1 MADAINPPNLIRL
14 VPAKGSRNGTDTEGR
29 RLPFYGNRRPFAL
42 SRLAPGKGAPL
53 QPAYAIPP
61 CVTVQDLSRRFVR
74 RGGAPLPALEGVSLV
89 VESGQFAAIVGP
101 SGCGKSTLLRI
112 MAGLDVPTSG
122 MMRIEG
128 AAMPLG
134 ASGYMPQ
141 RDLLLPWRTVLD
153 NATLGLEYAHVPRA
167 EARERARV
175 LLQAFGLVGF
185 EGASPAELSGGMRQ
199 RVALLRTV
207 LAGRP
212 LLLLDEPFGAL
223 DAITR
228 AELHEW
234 LTGLLAELQA
244 TVILVTHDLEEAAY
258 LSDVVHVMGDRPG
271 RIVASI
277 PILLPR
283 PRPYE
288 VTASAEFA
296 ALKGRLLAA
305 LRGAHVPATGCGVAG
320 TDRRTASPAP
330 GPASRGGGWP

>member
-1 MADAINPPNLIRL
+1 MHPLYVTLPSRQPPAVAVR
-14 VPAKGSRNGTDTEGR
+14 
-29 RLPFYGNRRPFAL
+29 
-42 SRLAPGKGAPL
+42 
-53 QPAYAIPP
+53 
-61 CVTVQDLSRRFVR
+61 DLSRRFAR
-74 RGGAPLPALEGVSLV
+74 RGAAPLSALEGVSLV
-89 VESGQFAAIVGP
+89 VEPGQFASIVGP

-122 MMRIEG
+122 VLRIG
-128 AAMPLG
+128 GVASPLG

-141 RDLLLPWRTVLD
+141 RDLLLPWRSVLD
-153 NATLGLEYAHVPRA
+153 NATLALEYAHVPRVQ
-167 EARERARV
+167 ARERAGA
-175 LLQAFGLVGF
+175 LLPAFGLEGF
-185 EGASPAELSGGMRQ
+185 EAARPAELSGGMRQ

-228 AELHEW
+228 AELQEW
-234 LTGLLAELQA
+234 LMGLLTELRA

-277 PILLPR
+277 PVPLAR

-305 LRGAHVPATGCGVAG
+305 LRGAHTPASGRAVAG
-320 TDRRTASPAP
+320 MDYRSGLSAARF
-330 GPASRGGGWP
+330 GPRGELGGDWP

>member
-1 MADAINPPNLIRL
+1 MR
-14 VPAKGSRNGTDTEGR
+14 
-29 RLPFYGNRRPFAL
+29 
-42 SRLAPGKGAPL
+42 
-53 QPAYAIPP
+53 PAYATPP
-61 CVTVQDLSRRFVR
+61 SVIAQDLSRRFVR
-74 RGGAPLPALEGVSLV
+74 RGGAPLPVLEGVSLV
-89 VESGQFAAIVGP
+89 VEPGQFASIVGP

-122 MMRIEG
+122 ELRIEG
-128 AAMPLG
+128 VDSPLG

-153 NATLGLEYAHVPRA
+153 NATLALEYAHVPRA
-167 EARERARV
+167 EARERARA
-175 LLQAFGLVGF
+175 LLPAFGLEGF

-199 RVALLRTV
+199 RAALLRTV

-234 LTGLLAELQA
+234 LTGLLAELRA

-305 LRGAHVPATGCGVAG
+305 LRGAHVPATGRGVAG
-320 TDRRTASPAP
+320 TGQRFASPTA
-330 GPASRGGGWP
+330 GPASRGEPIGGSWP